1 VFDPSQLV
9 PDEIASGRLPKGA
22 MGLLREVFLTGEMER
37 GRAAELT
44 GYQERRARDT
54 LSALLDRGLLTPT
67 SPKGPVRLGF
77 PQDVLER
84 WFPKLYP
91 GEVAIP

>member
-1 VFDPSQLV
+1 
-9 PDEIASGRLPKGA
+9 
-22 MGLLREVFLTGEMER
+22 MGLLREALLTGELER
-37 GRAAELT
+37 GRAGELT

-54 LSALLDRGLLTPT
+54 LAALLDRGLLVPT

-77 PQDVLER
+77 PVDVLER

-91 GEVAIP
+91 GDLIERGVS